1 MWATHSHEQ
10 SVSISA
16 ANFTSRPP
24 AAAGHFYDAD
34 PHFLRAEVGRLLANA
49 PRSTSS
55 GQPKAII
62 APHAGY
68 LYSGQVA
75 AAALVSLER
84 WAEAIQR
91 VVLIGPAHYVR
102 FRGLA
107 IPTVGIFDTPIGPV
121 ALDRDALAA
130 IATTAS
136 VKSTDAPH
144 TPEHALE
151 VELPFLQMLLPGF
164 KAVPLLVGDATP
176 EEVAD
181 VLSRLWGG
189 PETVIVVSSDL
200 SHFHDYETAQHR
212 DRATA
217 ERIERGAWAGLGPRD
232 ACGYLAIAGLLLEST
247 RRGLKALR
255 ISLCNSGDT
264 AGPADKVVGYGAWIF
279 EEPH

>member
-1 MWATHSHEQ
+1 MGDPFTLSNP
-10 SVSISA
+10 VSISA
-16 ANFTSRPP
+16 ADFTSRPP

-34 PHFLRAEVGRLLANA
+34 PQFLRAEVGRLLAKA
-49 PRSTSS
+49 PRPTTS
-55 GQPKAII
+55 GRPKAVI

-75 AAALVSLER
+75 AAALVSLEG
-84 WAEAIQR
+84 WAEAIKR

-107 IPTVGIFDTPIGPV
+107 IPTVGAFGTPIGPV
-121 ALDRDALAA
+121 ALDRDALTA

-164 KAVPLLVGDATP
+164 KAVPLLVGDAAP
-176 EEVAD
+176 EEVAE

-200 SHFHDYETAQHR
+200 SHFHDYETAQRR

-232 ACGYLAIAGLLLEST
+232 ACGYLAIAGLLLEAT

>member
-1 MWATHSHEQ
+1 M
-10 SVSISA
+10 SISA

-24 AAAGHFYDAD
+24 TAAGHFYDAD
-34 PHFLRAEVGRLLANA
+34 PHFLRAEVGRLLAKA
-49 PRSTSS
+49 PRPTTS

-84 WAEAIQR
+84 WAEAIKR

-107 IPTVGIFDTPIGPV
+107 IPTVGAFGTPIGPV
-121 ALDRDALAA
+121 ALDRDALTA
-130 IATTAS
+130 IATMAS

-164 KAVPLLVGDATP
+164 KAVPLLVGDAAP
-176 EEVAD
+176 A
-181 VLSRLWGG
+181 SGG
-189 PETVIVVSSDL
+189 S
-200 SHFHDYETAQHR
+200 
-212 DRATA
+212 
-217 ERIERGAWAGLGPRD
+217 
-232 ACGYLAIAGLLLEST
+232 
-247 RRGLKALR
+247 
-255 ISLCNSGDT
+255 
-264 AGPADKVVGYGAWIF
+264 
-279 EEPH
+279 

>member
-1 MWATHSHEQ
+1 MPRRGGRDGPAFLETFPGAPTEGLVEATIGQSWAEL
-10 SVSISA
+10 
-16 ANFTSRPP
+16 ANLPVP
-24 AAAGHFYDAD
+24 AA
-34 PHFLRAEVGRLLANA
+34 RGR
-49 PRSTSS
+49 R
-55 GQPKAII
+55 KAVI

-68 LYSGQVA
+68 VYSGQVA

-84 WAEAIQR
+84 WAEAIKR

-107 IPTVGIFDTPIGPV
+107 IPTVDIFETHGAV

-217 ERIERGAWAGLGPRD
+217 DRIERGAWAGLGPRD
-232 ACGYLAIAGLLLEST
+232 ACGIGDRRLAPRVNPARPES
-247 RRGLKALR
+247 LR